1 MSEPSRVP
9 LGATPTEPST
19 AYLHQLDEERE
30 AALRTQSHPGS
41 DHVGA
46 PAALRTRLEEQ
57 VDELGPELV
66 EVMIDLAEHPEVA
79 FEEHR
84 SVAAIA
90 AVLAGHGV
98 EEDRGRG
105 DQFAE
110 L

>member
-57 VDELGPELV
+57 VAEHFSSLDDAEAPAAEEEAPDGERGSLSERLRARARRRGPE
-66 EVMIDLAEHPEVA
+66 
-79 FEEHR
+79 
-84 SVAAIA
+84 
-90 AVLAGHGV
+90 
-98 EEDRGRG
+98 RGRSR
-105 DQFAE
+105 
-110 L
+110 